1 MLLIQNNVNLDP
13 IGMIRIRILISFPS
27 LLREKDLVDEMN
39 FISQYEHLK
48 IQKTGSGF
56 TLHGYITKWWLLA
69 RIRGV
74 NVSLS
79 CLFHI

>member
-56 TLHGYITKWWLLA
+56 TLHAWVHYEMVAT
-69 RIRGV
+69 
-74 NVSLS
+74 S
-79 CLFHI
+79 